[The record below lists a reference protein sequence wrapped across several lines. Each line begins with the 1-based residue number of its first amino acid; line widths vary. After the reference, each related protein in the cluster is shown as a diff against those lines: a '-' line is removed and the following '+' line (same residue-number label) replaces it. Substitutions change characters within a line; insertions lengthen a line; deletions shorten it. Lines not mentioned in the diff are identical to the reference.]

1 MPTPQTIKQ
10 IIKQILNEINKLI
23 KWKIK
28 KLTKNRNVEL
38 REESKEFIHKAATA
52 ISNEKNVKEEPIIS
66 TFKNDMFNCNESIFG
81 IIPPNPFQYWNNE
94 YYYFYLWWRWNS
106 LIWNGMWII
115 SWRNIKN
122 IFIFSYSIIVA
133 K

>member
-38 REESKEFIHKAATA
+38 REESKEFILKAATA
-52 ISNEKNVKEEPIIS
+52 IINEKNVKEELIIS
-66 TFKNDMFNCNESIFG
+66 TFKNDMFNSNESIFG

-94 YYYFYLWWRWNS
+94 YYYFYLRWRWNS

-115 SWRNIKN
+115 SWRNTKN

>member
-38 REESKEFIHKAATA
+38 REESKEFILKAATA

-66 TFKNDMFNCNESIFG
+66 TFKNDMFNSNESIFG

-94 YYYFYLWWRWNS
+94 YYYFYLRWRWNS

-115 SWRNIKN
+115 SWRNTKN